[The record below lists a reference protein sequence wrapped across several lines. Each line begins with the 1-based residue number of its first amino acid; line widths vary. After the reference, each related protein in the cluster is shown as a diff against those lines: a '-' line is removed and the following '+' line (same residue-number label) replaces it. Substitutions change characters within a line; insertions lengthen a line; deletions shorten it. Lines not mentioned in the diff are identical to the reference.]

1 MHYYF
6 TNCVLVLTNHE
17 PTKFSCHF
25 VHIGKTTDLF
35 MVGIWSVFECLFV
48 PFQFPLG
55 MVCFMGDV
63 NNFAANNMVSL
74 DEIKEINLLARE

>member
-1 MHYYF
+1 
-6 TNCVLVLTNHE
+6 
-17 PTKFSCHF
+17 
-25 VHIGKTTDLF
+25 

-48 PFQFPLG
+48 PFRIPFG

-74 DEIKEINLLARE
+74 DEIKEINLLEENRPRNFQ